1 MRDST
6 RRWLAPLLMGL
17 GVALLTY
24 VLGVSV
30 ESQWFQTHLSERL
43 ASLGKHEAGKLP
55 LEAAKATREEAQTS
69 GLIGRI
75 EIPRLGVSAMVLE
88 GASGR
93 ALRRGVGHVASTAF
107 PGERG
112 NVALAGH
119 RDTYFRK
126 LAKTTRGD
134 RIWLR
139 TPDGTFQYVVQEVL
153 IVPPKRG
160 DLIERGHAPELT
172 LVTCYPF
179 HYVGPAPKRFVVRAT
194 LDKSSSETLAFLGL

>member
-1 MRDST
+1 
-6 RRWLAPLLMGL
+6 LGPLLLSLGIVLLTYCL
-17 GVALLTY
+17 GVA
-24 VLGVSV
+24 V
-30 ESQWFQTHLSERL
+30 ESQWFQTKLERRL
-43 ASLGKHEAGKLP
+43 AMFGGHDAGALP
-55 LEAAKATREEAQTS
+55 LAAAKATRNEARTS

-93 ALRRGVGHVASTAF
+93 ALRRGVGHVATTAF

-112 NVALAGH
+112 NVGLAGH

-126 LAKTTRGD
+126 LAKTERGD

-139 TPDGTFQYVVQEVL
+139 TPDGSFQYVVEEVM
-153 IVPPKRG
+153 IVTPKRG
-160 DLIERGHAPELT
+160 DLLERGRAPELT

-194 LDKSSSETLAFLGL
+194 LDESGSKPLAAGHLPRPPSVD